1 MKKGFRNFVLLC
13 VGVGVVGVAMAATG
27 AAMGGQTS
35 LRLNRPGAS
44 LEITPWGISFS
55 QGSSPSHGLLD
66 GLDEMLDALDDL
78 DKGDFMSRIPDGD
91 DDWNLMGE
99 DEVTRRQLEEFGSL
113 KVDVRQLPV
122 EVKEGDGFAIAC
134 YGEETVD
141 AVSYTLDNRELTV
154 KQQRDL
160 TQMGGHKVVITMP
173 RNSAMEE
180 INIQS
185 DSGAVSLE
193 LEDDILATSITVQ
206 TQTAPMSVDVKMCTA
221 LLLET
226 QSGAISLE
234 EENIGTARVNAVSGA
249 ISVEGALLGQ
259 LEVTSQ
265 SGVINVDVD
274 GRQENYTYTCS
285 SQGLV
290 AVNGNP
296 GSTSGGQGHNTVH
309 LQSQTGLINLEF
321 DD

>member
-1 MKKGFRNFVLLC
+1 MKKGFRNFIFLC
-13 VGVGVVGVAMAATG
+13 IGVGMAGAAMAAAGT
-27 AAMGGQTS
+27 AMGGQTS
-35 LRLNRPGAS
+35 LHLDRPGAS
-44 LEITPWGISFS
+44 LEITPWGISFA
-55 QGSSPSHGLLD
+55 QRSSSGHGFLD

-78 DKGDFMSRIPDGD
+78 DKGDFSSRIPDGD

-154 KQQRDL
+154 NQQKDL

-185 DSGAVSLE
+185 GSGAVSLE
-193 LEDDILATSITVQ
+193 LEDDMLATSITVQ
-206 TQTAPMSVDVKMCTA
+206 TQTAPISVDVSMCTA

-234 EENIGTARVNAVSGA
+234 EENIGIARVNAVSGA
-249 ISVEGALLGQ
+249 IAVEGALLGQ

-265 SGVINVDVD
+265 SGVIHVDVD
-274 GRQENYTYTCS
+274 GPEEDYTYTCS

-290 AVNGNP
+290 SVNGIP
-296 GSTSGGQGHNTVH
+296 GSASGGQGHHTVH

>member
-1 MKKGFRNFVLLC
+1 MKKRFRNFVLLC
-13 VGVGVVGVAMAATG
+13 VGVGVVGVAMAAAG

-55 QGSSPSHGLLD
+55 QGSSTSHGLLD

-185 DSGAVSLE
+185 DSGAV
-193 LEDDILATSITVQ
+193 
-206 TQTAPMSVDVKMCTA
+206 
-221 LLLET
+221 
-226 QSGAISLE
+226 
-234 EENIGTARVNAVSGA
+234 
-249 ISVEGALLGQ
+249 
-259 LEVTSQ
+259 
-265 SGVINVDVD
+265 
-274 GRQENYTYTCS
+274 
-285 SQGLV
+285 
-290 AVNGNP
+290 
-296 GSTSGGQGHNTVH
+296 
-309 LQSQTGLINLEF
+309 
-321 DD
+321 